1 MASHTRDIKETE
13 VEQRKQA
20 MRQEIMEEA
29 WQQNLVGGYDNAGFV
44 LEPSLSTVS
53 AAVTTNNNELFPKSC
68 NCHGTIDVM

>member
-1 MASHTRDIKETE
+1 MFNMCSIRCQSDMASHTRDIKETE

-44 LEPSLSTVS
+44 LEPSLSTGLIS
-53 AAVTTNNNELFPKSC
+53 DLKP
-68 NCHGTIDVM
+68 